1 MSKRSLLFLLV
12 FWNILLTGAMIWAL
26 TRPKGLKKA
35 DREAVSILM
44 DSTVAVAPRDTAGS
58 AQGRIAYFFMDSV
71 RSKYELVEESAK
83 RVRAEG
89 KLMEDQLQR
98 EMQTAQA
105 RYNELMSKDHAYSTQ
120 AELQKDQAEIE
131 QLGTKIQEQ
140 RSNSQDRLDEMQT
153 RMLQDI
159 TTQIQGFLEDYNA
172 SGRYDYIFSIQDAGQ
187 IWVGN
192 KGLDITQDVVS
203 GLNKWHRE
211 RKTSAPK

>member
-12 FWNILLTGAMIWAL
+12 FWNILLTGAMVWAL

-35 DREAVSILM
+35 DRQAVSLLM
-44 DSTVAVAPRDTAGS
+44 DSTLTAVPRDTVGLAK
-58 AQGRIAYFFMDSV
+58 GRIAFFFMDSV

-89 KLMEDQLQR
+89 KVMEDQLQR

-105 RYNELMSKDHAYSTQ
+105 RYNELMSKDHTYSTQ
-120 AELQKDQAEIE
+120 AELQKDQTEIE

-140 RSNSQDRLDEMQT
+140 RSNSQDRLDEMQS

-159 TTQIQGFLEDYNA
+159 TTQIQAFLEDYNA
-172 SGRYDYIFSIQDAGQ
+172 TARYDYIFSIQDAGQ

-192 KGLDITQDVVS
+192 KGLDITNDVVS
-203 GLNKWHRE
+203 GLNKRHHD
-211 RKTSAPK
+211 RKASGPK